1 MVWLV
6 IERELKECI
15 YGYRSLLLFLLCLI
29 LFLLSVQMETRD
41 YQNDLQEY
49 RLAEIALRKSMS
61 QETTLYGL
69 ATYAFSMAKPPT
81 TLEIL
86 VRGMETYAPRVYTLR
101 LFSLPTPQGSPASET
116 PALAVFG
123 TLDVL
128 FIFQVVLALAAQLFT
143 LSAICGE
150 KQEGTLKLQL
160 ANPLPKDALLLGKL
174 IGNLL
179 GLLIPVITAFL
190 ASCLLMISSDGVAL
204 SGNDYTRLALLTL
217 SMVLYLMVFFAL
229 GLCVSALTYRTST
242 AFALSLAAWVFMV
255 AIIPKAAVVVA
266 ERLSPTES
274 LGEYEMK
281 KADVDRQ
288 SAMEMEEDFRNYV
301 QTHPQHSMPRSEY
314 EAILKQLREK
324 QNLQYARL
332 DEDYTQR
339 KKRQAHVA
347 MEISRLSPAGSL
359 SYAAMSLARTS
370 QDRDFKFRQE
380 LEDYR
385 SSFATYY
392 DKKATEQIA
401 RTGDEPASLSLG
413 RQVFDDLPPF
423 TFQEEPLAASMDRA
437 LPDMGLLALW
447 ALVFFTVAYVAFLRY
462 DVR

>member
-1 MVWLV
+1 MVGLV

-15 YGYRSLLLFLLCLI
+15 YGYRSLLLFLLCLV
-29 LFLLSVQMETRD
+29 LFLLSVQMETHN

-49 RLAEIALRKSMS
+49 RLAEISLRKSMS

-86 VRGMETYAPRVYTLR
+86 VQGMESYTPRVYTLR
-101 LFSLPTPQGSPASET
+101 LFSLPSPQGSPASET

-128 FIFQVVLALAAQLFT
+128 FVFQVVLALGALLFT
-143 LSAICGE
+143 LPAICGE

-204 SGNDYTRLALLTL
+204 SGSDYIRLVLLTL
-217 SMVLYLMVFFAL
+217 SMILYLTVFFAL

-242 AFALSLAAWVFMV
+242 AFALSLAVWVFMV
-255 AIIPKAAVVVA
+255 SIVPKAAVIIS
-266 ERLSPTES
+266 ERASPTES
-274 LGEYEMK
+274 LSEYEMK
-281 KADVDRQ
+281 KADVDRKT
-288 SAMEMEEDFRNYV
+288 AMEMEEEIRSYV
-301 QTHPQHSMPRSEY
+301 QAHPQHSMPRSEY
-314 EAILKQLREK
+314 EGILKRLREE
-324 QNLQYARL
+324 QNMLYARL

-339 KKRQAHVA
+339 KKRQANLA
-347 MEISRLSPAGSL
+347 MELSRLSPAGSL
-359 SYAAMSLARTS
+359 SFAAMSLARTS
-370 QDRDFKFRQE
+370 QNRDFKFRQA

-385 SSFATYY
+385 ASFATYY
-392 DKKATEQIA
+392 DRKVSEQIA
-401 RTGDEPASLSLG
+401 RTGDPPASLMLG

-423 TFQEEPLAASMDRA
+423 TFQDEPLAASTDRA
-437 LPDMGLLALW
+437 IPDMGLLALW
-447 ALVFFTVAYVAFLRY
+447 AVIFFAIAYVAFLRY